1 MNTNQNNTGSEW
13 GNNDLKAWME
23 GHPREYG
30 EFAAAMG
37 EADLLEVF
45 LMGQSAFSASPEFQ
59 KRLEDMIDLDNL
71 DLEELLKILRESGY
85 AQIVLSGQSEDSEW
99 EKYRMLF
106 AAWLKYGRSSEMLIE
121 NIEDAAQLID
131 NRQYQWQLTKFLKAF
146 MTREIENNH
155 RTRKELKEF
164 LDFRKSVDNG
174 DLANWVLDGI
184 DESKPTY
191 KVSEDK
197 ELVHDLTSLLSSHD
211 SETVMRIGNW
221 TQTHVSGVDIAHLY
235 IALVESGEL
244 DAGRP
249 VKQFAG
255 ILAATFPESKIVGE
269 RQVQKSVN
277 VLQSLSPNR
286 KRYVKDEPE
295 HRFAIDKIKIDILL
309 INADEVD

>member
-1 MNTNQNNTGSEW
+1 MNTDQNNTAPERSDGE
-13 GNNDLKAWME
+13 LKVWME
-23 GHPREYG
+23 DHPQEYG
-30 EFAAAMG
+30 EFAASMG

-71 DLEELLKILRESGY
+71 DLEELLKILRESSY
-85 AQIVLSGQSEDSEW
+85 TEIILSEQPEDSEW
-99 EKYRMLF
+99 KKYRMPF
-106 AAWLKYGRSSEMLIE
+106 ASWLKYGRSSEMLIE
-121 NIEDAAQLID
+121 NIEDVAQMVD

-155 RTRKELKEF
+155 RTRKELKEY

-174 DLANWVLDGI
+174 DLADWVLDGI
-184 DESKPTY
+184 DESKPTP
-191 KVSEDK
+191 KVSEGK
-197 ELVHDLTSLLSSHD
+197 EFVHDLTYLLSSHNR
-211 SETVMRIGNW
+211 ETVRRVGKW
-221 TQTHVSGVDIAHLY
+221 TQTHISGIDIAHLY

-277 VLQSLSPNR
+277 ALLSLSPNR

-295 HRFAIDKIKIDILL
+295 HRFAIDKIKTDILL

>member
-1 MNTNQNNTGSEW
+1 MNTNQNNTAPERSDGEI
-13 GNNDLKAWME
+13 KAWME
-23 GHPREYG
+23 EHPREYG
-30 EFAAAMG
+30 KFAASMG

-45 LMGQSAFSASPEFQ
+45 LMGLSAFSASSEFQ

-71 DLEELLKILRESGY
+71 DLEELLKILLESGY
-85 AQIVLSGQSEDSEW
+85 TEIVLSGPPEDSEW
-99 EKYRMLF
+99 EKYRMPF

-121 NIEDAAQLID
+121 NIEDAARMVD
-131 NRQYQWQLTKFLKAF
+131 NRQYQWQLTKFLKVF

-174 DLANWVLDGI
+174 DLADWVLDGI
-184 DESKPTY
+184 DEPKPTS
-191 KVSEDK
+191 KVSEG
-197 ELVHDLTSLLSSHD
+197 EAFVHDLTSLLSSHD
-211 SETVMRIGNW
+211 SETVRRIGQW

-244 DAGRP
+244 DAARP

-255 ILAATFPESKIVGE
+255 VLATTFPESRIVGE

-277 VLQSLSPNR
+277 VLQSLYPNR

-295 HRFAIDKIKIDILL
+295 HRFAIDMIKTEILL
-309 INADEVD
+309 INTDEVD

>member
-1 MNTNQNNTGSEW
+1 MNTNQNNKDPERR
-13 GNNDLKAWME
+13 NDDIKAWME
-23 GHPREYG
+23 GHPQEYG
-30 EFAAAMG
+30 EFAADMG

-45 LMGQSAFSASPEFQ
+45 LMRQSAFSASPEFQ

-71 DLEELLKILRESGY
+71 DLEELLNILRESGY
-85 AQIVLSGQSEDSEW
+85 AEMVLHGQPADSEW
-99 EKYRMLF
+99 EKYRMPF
-106 AAWLKYGRSSEMLIE
+106 AAWLRYGRSSEMLIE

-155 RTRKELKEF
+155 RTRKGLKEF
-164 LDFRKSVDNG
+164 LDFRKCVDNG
-174 DLANWVLDGI
+174 DLADWVLDEI
-184 DESKPTY
+184 SVSKPTH

-197 ELVHDLTSLLSSHD
+197 EFVHDLTSLLSSHD
-211 SETVMRIGNW
+211 SETVMRIGKW
-221 TQTHVSGVDIAHLY
+221 TQTHISGIDIAHLY

-244 DAGRP
+244 DAGQP

-277 VLQSLSPNR
+277 ALQSLSPNR

-295 HRFAIDKIKIDILL
+295 HLFAIDKLKTEILL
-309 INADEVD
+309 INTDEVD